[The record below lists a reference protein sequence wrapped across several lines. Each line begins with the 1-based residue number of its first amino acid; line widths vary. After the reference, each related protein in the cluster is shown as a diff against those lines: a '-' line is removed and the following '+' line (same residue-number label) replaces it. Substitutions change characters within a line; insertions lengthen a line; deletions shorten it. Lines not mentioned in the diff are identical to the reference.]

1 MIQISS
7 KYSLSNP
14 PAGLGGPGIVKWPR
28 VSLHSA
34 QFLSNRWGP
43 PQLIAFLAFIRTTH
57 HWTETHPELEYELD
71 MTLND
76 EGARPV
82 GSAVAQSVGG

>member
-1 MIQISS
+1 MDR
-7 KYSLSNP
+7 
-14 PAGLGGPGIVKWPR
+14 AFGGAN
-28 VSLHSA
+28 LEM
-34 QFLSNRWGP
+34 
-43 PQLIAFLAFIRTTH
+43 LIAFLAFIRTTH